1 MAKNVDTAA
10 GFQSHLGDVQSLA
23 FVAHGIALGSNL
35 GLFETIAK
43 LDKPATC
50 ETIATAAGY
59 RERYVREWL
68 GLMVTGKIIDYDVT
82 AKTYHVSEHKKPFLT
97 EAGKDQN
104 ASIFIA
110 GTSIATNA
118 SRDVEACF
126 IPDAPRGVPYSRYP
140 GFHDWRKAHVKVT
153 FQWLTVEETLKQ
165 TSGLVETM
173 ERGGARV
180 CDAGCSTG
188 IQLCTMA
195 KKYPK
200 STFVGVD
207 IDKDAVEAATESAK
221 KLGLSNTT
229 FEVEDGCNMPADWSN
244 TYDALFVWDV
254 VHDVPHSAKFLREII
269 RVLKPGGLFFM
280 MDINVHTN
288 LGDNMSNMHT
298 AVYYG
303 MSFYHC
309 MPVSLYHESGEGL
322 GAAWG
327 VEKQRQYL
335 EDAGFVKI
343 QQIHPTKDKSHSYFV
358 AYKQTE

>member
-1 MAKNVDTAA
+1 MAKNVDTAS
-10 GFQSHLGDVQSLA
+10 GFESHLGDIASLA
-23 FVAHGIALGSNL
+23 CVAHGVGLGSNL

-50 ETIATAAGY
+50 EKIATAAGY

-82 AKTYHVSEHKKPFLT
+82 DKTYYISEHKKPFLT
-97 EAGKDQN
+97 EAGKERN
-104 ASIFIA
+104 ESIFFSGI
-110 GTSIATNA
+110 SIATNA
-118 SRDVEACF
+118 PKDIEACF
-126 IPDAPRGVPYSRYP
+126 KPNGPRGVPYSRYI
-140 GFHDWRKAHVKVT
+140 GFHDWRRAHLKVT
-153 FQWLTVEETLKQ
+153 FQWSTVEDALKL

-180 CDAGCSTG
+180 CEAGCSTG

-229 FEVEDGCNMPADWSN
+229 FAVEDGCNMPADWSN

-254 VHDVPHSAKFLREII
+254 VHDVPHSAKFLREIV

-280 MDINVHTN
+280 MDVDVHTEV
-288 LGDNMSNMHT
+288 GDNMANMHT
-298 AVYYG
+298 ATLYG
-303 MSFYHC
+303 FSLFHC
-309 MPVSLYHESGEGL
+309 MPVSLYHEGGEGL

-343 QQIHPTKDKSHSYFV
+343 QQINRTKDDGSSYFI
-358 AYKQTE
+358 AYKRSE

>member
-1 MAKNVDTAA
+1 MAKNVDTAS
-10 GFQSHLGDVQSLA
+10 GFESHLGDIASLA
-23 FVAHGIALGSNL
+23 CVAHGVGLGSNL
-35 GLFETIAK
+35 GLFDTIVK

-82 AKTYHVSEHKKPFLT
+82 DKTYYISEHKKPFLT
-97 EAGKDQN
+97 EAGKERN
-104 ASIFIA
+104 AAVFFSGID
-110 GTSIATNA
+110 IATNA
-118 SRDVEACF
+118 SRDIEACF
-126 IPDAPRGVPYSRYP
+126 KPDGPRGLPYSRYV
-140 GFHDWRKAHVKVT
+140 GFHDWRTARVKAK
-153 FQWLTVEETLKQ
+153 FQWHVIEEALKLAP
-165 TSGLVETM
+165 GLVQTL
-173 ERGGARV
+173 ERGARV

-188 IQLCTMA
+188 HQLRTMA
-195 KKYPK
+195 QHYPK
-200 STFVGVD
+200 SSFVGFD
-207 IDKDAVEAATESAK
+207 IDDDAVNVAAVSSKT
-221 KLGLSNTT
+221 LGLSNILFT
-229 FEVEDGCNMPADWSN
+229 VEDGCNMPADWSN

-343 QQIHPTKDKSHSYFV
+343 QQINRTKDDGSSYFI
-358 AYKQTE
+358 AYKRSE